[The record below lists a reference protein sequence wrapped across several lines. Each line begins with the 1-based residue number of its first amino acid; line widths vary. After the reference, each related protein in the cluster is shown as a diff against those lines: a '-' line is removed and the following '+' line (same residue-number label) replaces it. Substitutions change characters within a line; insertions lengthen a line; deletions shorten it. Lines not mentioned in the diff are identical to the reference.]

1 MERVNDFISILQFYF
16 LIATKLGRT
25 EKDTKDIPKDCADV
39 DSLDSVNREQNSK
52 QRR

>member
-1 MERVNDFISILQFYF
+1 MTAKENTERIMKAEDE
-16 LIATKLGRT
+16 T